1 LAIATLETLLMP
13 VFLLVGEV
21 LGVCTDGCLALLAG
35 VGKQILIA
43 LDTVGMILSQ
53 DVTMSS

>member
-1 LAIATLETLLMP
+1 MP